1 MTPID
6 TTTAMNDRQP
16 HPKPAP
22 QKTPR
27 HASAH
32 APEKLR
38 RQLKRINVFLCC
50 YSVAALAG
58 AIVLYCSAEP
68 FNRSLLICMLAPLV
82 TLLIGRINIKRQLA
96 GKQPL

>member
-1 MTPID
+1 MENPDHTP
-6 TTTAMNDRQP
+6 T
-16 HPKPAP
+16 P
-22 QKTPR
+22 QEAQW

-58 AIVLYCSAEP
+58 TIVLYCAVEP
-68 FNRSLLICMLAPLV
+68 FNWGILICLLAPLV

>member
-1 MTPID
+1 METPNH
-6 TTTAMNDRQP
+6 TPT
-16 HPKPAP
+16 P
-22 QKTPR
+22 QEAQWR
-27 HASAH
+27 ASAH

-58 AIVLYCSAEP
+58 AIVLYCAAEP
-68 FNRSLLICMLAPLV
+68 FNWGILICMLAPLV

>member
-1 MTPID
+1 MENPDHTSTPQE
-6 TTTAMNDRQP
+6 AQWR
-16 HPKPAP
+16 
-22 QKTPR
+22 
-27 HASAH
+27 ASAH

-68 FNRSLLICMLAPLV
+68 FNRGILICMLAPLV

>member
-1 MTPID
+1 MENPDHTHTPQE
-6 TTTAMNDRQP
+6 AQWR
-16 HPKPAP
+16 
-22 QKTPR
+22 
-27 HASAH
+27 ASAH

-68 FNRSLLICMLAPLV
+68 FNWGILICMLAPLV